1 MFLNLE
7 AYGQITILVILVI
20 LSGFFSAS
28 ETALTAFNRS
38 KLSEV
43 EEKMKGSS
51 KLLKLWLLQPN
62 KMLTAILIGNNI
74 VNILASS
81 IATTLAIKLVGS
93 GSNAIITVTIIM
105 TMAILIFGEIT
116 PKIIAK
122 TYSTSVAAFVIR
134 IIYILSVL
142 LSWFINILMFISKI
156 IARLFNIKITD
167 ENLIITEEDIKS
179 FVMAGEEEGVIE
191 EEEREMIHSIFEFG
205 DARVRDVMV
214 PRTTIYSVE
223 ASKTLDDIWN
233 DVIENGFSRIPVYE
247 ESIDNIIGIIYVKDL
262 FNVIRDGKF
271 DIEVKSFVREPY
283 FVPETKPLVEML
295 EEFKSKHIHIAIV
308 VDEYGGTSGLVTIED
323 LIEEIVG
330 EINDE
335 FDEEETESIKKVS
348 DNKYIV
354 DALLPIDEI
363 NSKLDINLNES
374 EDYDTLGGYIYSELG
389 KIPLEKDTIINDE
402 LGLELR
408 VLEVEN
414 RRVIRVLIIKKGVA
428 R

>member
-1 MFLNLE
+1 LGVL
-7 AYGQITILVILVI
+7 IL

-51 KLLKLWLLQPN
+51 KLLKIWLLKPN
-62 KMLTAILIGNNI
+62 KMLTAILIGNNV
-74 VNILASS
+74 VNILSS
-81 IATTLAIKLVGS
+81 AIATTLAINLVGS
-93 GSNAIITVTIIM
+93 GSNAIMMVTASMTVI
-105 TMAILIFGEIT
+105 ILIFGEIT

-122 TYSTSVAAFVIR
+122 TYSTIIAALVIR
-134 IIYILSVL
+134 IIYFLSL
-142 LSWFINILMFISKI
+142 LFSWLIAILMFISKI

-179 FVMAGEEEGVIE
+179 FVIAGEEEGVIE

-205 DARVRDVMV
+205 EARVRDVMV
-214 PRTTIYSVE
+214 PRTTIYTIE
-223 ASKTLDDIWN
+223 ASKTLNDIW
-233 DVIENGFSRIPVYE
+233 DEIIENGFSRIPVYE
-247 ESIDNIIGIIYVKDL
+247 ESIDNVIGIIYVKDL

-271 DIEVKSFVREPY
+271 EVEVRNFIREPY

-295 EEFKSKHIHIAIV
+295 EEFKNKHVHIAIV

-335 FDEEETESIKKVS
+335 FDEEEDNSIRKVAE
-348 DNKYIV
+348 NKYII
-354 DALLPIDEI
+354 DALLPISDI
-363 NSKLDINLNES
+363 NSDLGINLLKS
-374 EDYDTLGGYIYSELG
+374 EDYDTLGGYVYSALG
-389 KIPLEKDTIINDE
+389 RVPVEKDTIVDDE
-402 LGLELR
+402 LGIELR
-408 VLEVEN
+408 VLEVDN
-414 RRVIRVLIIKKGVA
+414 RRVVKVLITKKEV
-428 R
+428 